1 MAKKRAASS
10 TYCEQTID
18 EVSVGLRNGR
28 WLPPELSGSHRCHSR
43 PSEITNQSF
52 VRRFSWVEWLMCHRW
67 LDSVQPAEKPQSWQM
82 DSAITRILY
91 QFINHHKGRIFQSSS
106 SNSYTCSLHDL
117 EIRKTLLS
125 STNHQQK
132 LQEIEDPGIGY
143 RKFAT
148 TTTTNWCVHLKGESS
163 SPGAGS

>member
-1 MAKKRAASS
+1 
-10 TYCEQTID
+10 
-18 EVSVGLRNGR
+18 
-28 WLPPELSGSHRCHSR
+28 
-43 PSEITNQSF
+43 
-52 VRRFSWVEWLMCHRW
+52 
-67 LDSVQPAEKPQSWQM
+67 M

-91 QFINHHKGRIFQSSS
+91 QFINHQKGRIFHSSSS

-143 RKFAT
+143 GKFAT
-148 TTTTNWCVHLKGESS
+148 TTTTN
-163 SPGAGS
+163 